1 VKDSERMVISAY
13 LDGEVEAPWKAEVAR
28 KIAHDPAWAAEAA
41 AQTRLRQVVLA
52 APEPD
57 FLGERTRVFE
67 RLEGISPRPEAQRLP
82 LVWLSVAAAALVVM
96 AASGGFWWGRSSV
109 TAGAVEVAE
118 LQVQV
123 PKQLELKLSG
133 EGQLLMASTLE
144 GTRP

>member
-13 LDGEVEAPWKAEVAR
+13 LDGEVEAPWKDEVAR
-28 KIAHDPAWAAEAA
+28 KISQDPVWAAEAA
-41 AQTRLRQVVLA
+41 AQSRLRDLVLS

-57 FLGERTRVFE
+57 FREERIRVFE
-67 RLEGISPRPEAQRLP
+67 RLEGLSPRPEVRLP

-96 AASGGFWWGRSSV
+96 AAGGGFWWGRSSV
-109 TAGAVEVAE
+109 TPGAVDVAE